1 MTIPFT
7 HLALHVED
15 LDSCL
20 EFYQQYCKLDLVHDR
35 LDQGRRI
42 VWMAERGKQDDFIL
56 VFIPGGPRRDQRS
69 DDISHLGF
77 APDSRAAVDEVAA
90 RASADGILE

>member
-20 EFYQQYCKLDLVHDR
+20 KFYQQYCKLDLVHDR

-42 VWMAERGKQDDFIL
+42 VWLAERGKEDDFIL
-56 VFIPGGPRRDQRS
+56 VFIPGGGVSSSHPPNHQKNESPACLDRVQRRD
-69 DDISHLGF
+69 
-77 APDSRAAVDEVAA
+77 
-90 RASADGILE
+90 